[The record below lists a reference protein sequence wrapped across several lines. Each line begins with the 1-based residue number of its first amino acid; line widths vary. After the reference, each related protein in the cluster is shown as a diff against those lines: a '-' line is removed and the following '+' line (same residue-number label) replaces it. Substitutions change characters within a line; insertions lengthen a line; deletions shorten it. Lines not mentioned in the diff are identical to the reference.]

1 MSEAKENLKSKI
13 KKEEN
18 SKESKPKSHEKILV
32 DQLCEGLETYK
43 EKSAKVFLSAI
54 TAGLEIGFSFLLLG
68 ILYTILK
75 DRVSHDI
82 LFYLLAFV
90 YPIGFIM
97 VVLGRSILFTEQTSL
112 LALPVLHGKRSIG
125 DLFKLWSIVI
135 AGNLIGGYLF
145 AFLGGNIALSLEIIS
160 KESIGSIAQHVT
172 KVDIF
177 TLLGSAILAGWLM
190 AVLSWLL
197 SSSKETISRIVIVY
211 IITFTVGFAGF
222 HHSIVGNIEVFAGL
236 MFTSKISILDYLS
249 FQSVALIGNAIGGV
263 FFVAFLRYRTNAS
276 GYFD

>member
-1 MSEAKENLKSKI
+1 MTKEKENLETKI
-13 KKEEN
+13 EEEGR
-18 SKESKPKSHEKILV
+18 SDESNPKSHEKILV
-32 DQLCEGLETYK
+32 DQLCEGLETFK
-43 EKSAKVFLSAI
+43 EKSTKVFLSAI

-68 ILYTILK
+68 ILFTILK
-75 DRVSHDI
+75 DRVSEDL
-82 LFYLLAFV
+82 LFYMLAFV
-90 YPIGFIM
+90 YPIGFII

-112 LALPVLHGKRSIG
+112 LALPVLHAKRSVVE
-125 DLFKLWSIVI
+125 LFKLWSIVI
-135 AGNLIGGYLF
+135 VGNLLGGCLF

-160 KESIGSIAQHVT
+160 IETVSRIAQHVT
-172 KVDIF
+172 KANIV
-177 TLLGSAILAGWLM
+177 TLFGSAILAGWLM

-236 MFTSKISILDYLS
+236 IFTDNISVVDYLS
-249 FQSVALIGNAIGGV
+249 FQSVALLGNAIGGV